1 MAKQPKTLILC
12 FDGTSNSFTDENTNV
27 VRLFS
32 ALEKNEMDSQRCYY
46 QPGIGTYIAPNS
58 AWSPTLQGL
67 AKVLD
72 AGLAWYLDA
81 HIIGG
86 YRFLM
91 ENFEAG
97 DKICL
102 FGFSRGAYT
111 ARCLAG
117 MLHKVGL
124 LPKSNEEQISFA
136 YKKYKDT
143 TPNGKLAARCFKAAF
158 SRDVCIEFMGVWDTV
173 SSVGVLS
180 RHLPFT
186 ASNTTV
192 KTFRHALALDEH
204 RAKFKPN
211 PWHRSAPTAA
221 AAKNDPDKGTPVVPK
236 PTRPGSLLERIS
248 DGVKHVGDGVRQEV
262 AKFGE
267 VFENVVGDVVEGKI
281 RHRRTVLRK
290 RTVFS
295 VDSDA
300 IDDGH
305 DDDECEGH
313 FATDVKEVWFAGCH
327 ADVGGGSA
335 SNNQT
340 NTLANPSLMW
350 MVNEI
355 FASQAPILFKSNAFA
370 DIPALETVIITLS
383 DRTPY
388 HRPQLPAFS
397 LLTTLVTTKKGAEWR
412 DTCRSPA
419 VEEYT
424 RGSNSGQ
431 SKWDLI
437 RTLSASGLTAA
448 TTIGKDGRISIQ
460 RPSAPILIEESPNGK
475 GDLDSSNDGIT
486 VVQVFEDDPIKDA
499 NAEMFDQLEK
509 RWAWWILE
517 FVPLWQYHQDNEGH
531 WHKGFYCNRGRPRE
545 IQDPNPLFH
554 SSVKL
559 RADYTPR
566 AKLPKGSTITYVD

>member
-1 MAKQPKTLILC
+1 MTKQPKTLILC

-27 VRLFS
+27 VRIFS
-32 ALEKNEMDSQRCYY
+32 ALEKNDMDRQMCYY
-46 QPGIGTYIAPNS
+46 QPGIGTYVAPNS
-58 AWSPTLQGL
+58 VWSPTLQGL

-72 AGLAWYLDA
+72 SGLAWYLDA
-81 HIIGG
+81 HIMGG

-124 LPKSNEEQISFA
+124 LPKSNEEQIPFA

-143 TPNGKLAARCFKAAF
+143 TPGGKHAAKGFKAAF
-158 SRDVCIEFMGVWDTV
+158 SRNVCIEFLGVWDTV

-186 ASNTTV
+186 ASNTIV

-211 PWHRSAPTAA
+211 PWHRAAPSAA
-221 AAKNDPDKGTPVVPK
+221 AAKNDPDKGTPVS
-236 PTRPGSLLERIS
+236 PTRPGNFFERIS
-248 DGVKHVGDGVRQEV
+248 DGVKKVGDGVRQEV
-262 AKFGE
+262 AKVGE
-267 VFENVVGDVVEGKI
+267 VVENVVGDVVEGKI
-281 RHRRTVLRK
+281 QHKRRVLRK

-305 DDDECEGH
+305 DDDKYHGH
-313 FATDVKEVWFAGCH
+313 VATDVKEVWFAGCH
-327 ADVGGGSA
+327 ADVGGGSV
-335 SNNQT
+335 SNNRE

-355 FASQAPILFKSNAFA
+355 IATKAPILFKPYAFA
-370 DIPALETVIITLS
+370 DIPAFETMTTTLS
-383 DRTPY
+383 DRTPR
-388 HRPQLPAFS
+388 HRPLPSFN
-397 LLTTLVTTKKGAEWR
+397 LLTTSPTVLTGADRRDASQTT
-412 DTCRSPA
+412 A
-419 VEEYT
+419 VE
-424 RGSNSGQ
+424 GSSSGHG
-431 SKWDLI
+431 KWDLPP
-437 RTLSASGLTAA
+437 TPSTSGFTAA
-448 TTIGKDGRISIQ
+448 TTVGKDGRISMQ
-460 RPSAPILIEESPNGK
+460 GPGAPTPIEESPIEK
-475 GDLDSSNDGIT
+475 SHPDSPTDDGLT

-509 RWAWWILE
+509 KWA
-517 FVPLWQYHQDNEGH
+517 
-531 WHKGFYCNRGRPRE
+531 
-545 IQDPNPLFH
+545 
-554 SSVKL
+554 
-559 RADYTPR
+559 
-566 AKLPKGSTITYVD
+566 